1 MRVKFH
7 STKLNTFNPCA
18 IKAFHLLFSFHQ
30 YGICK
35 QRSLLYTTVNRPKV
49 MKSIR
54 VTLPVFWMAAR
65 SVFWG
70 HGSSWLE
77 LNNSPQSS
85 CIHTAGKLQT
95 VRWTPEGDIKAIRKT
110 SKKHQEKKK
119 SLKVIFP
126 FVTLTN
132 SPSQKTQ
139 IAELCWDYI
148 SLGSIRMK
156 HCCFYFFLELYKN
169 KGKTFLLTSASWEVQ
184 EGRVRRTRTSVGLRH
199 KLEPCLTDL
208 EQ

>member
-1 MRVKFH
+1 MEVVGWSWTIHHNPVAFIQLGNF
-7 STKLNTFNPCA
+7 KLFGELLREILKPLE
-18 IKAFHLLFSFHQ
+18 KHL
-30 YGICK
+30 K
-35 QRSLLYTTVNRPKV
+35 N
-49 MKSIR
+49 
-54 VTLPVFWMAAR
+54 
-65 SVFWG
+65 
-70 HGSSWLE
+70 
-77 LNNSPQSS
+77 
-85 CIHTAGKLQT
+85 
-95 VRWTPEGDIKAIRKT
+95 IRK
-110 SKKHQEKKK
+110 KKK

-148 SLGSIRMK
+148 ISLGSICMK

-199 KLEPCLTDL
+199 KLEPCLKDL